1 MIKTTLNWTI
11 KNLKAMHDSKETL
24 NFDHPIQRQSAQWTN
39 LQQSLLVHS
48 ILANYPVPAVYVE
61 KTDSAETD
69 DKGKAI
75 YKYSVLDGK
84 QRMTTVFSF
93 INGDYALN
101 EETPAAKI
109 EGESYTLASKTF
121 AELDEDVRQ
130 ELLRFKFSIFAF
142 EDATDD
148 EIEEIFF
155 RLNNSTPLSKP
166 QKARPLMGTENARF
180 INSILTGSFF
190 TEKCNFSNLQLRKS
204 DDMCTLLQS
213 MMLLDHKYNDYEY
226 SSISADEVMKYS
238 AAIKGNYSEEQ
249 KDLLLEIIDYLDE
262 AFDEKEKMLKKINI
276 PMAIMMADIAIKKE
290 IEPNEFHDWF
300 LYFFVSCKDYS
311 QYCSSGSIKKEKV
324 LGRLTTME
332 AHFTK
337 HFKLDVPAEAEES
350 SESEEETPE
359 TDSDDIVDQEEIGTT
374 SSTENSDT
382 DSTELVEN
390 DILTE
395 ETSESKEAETSTE
408 EIESE
413 EEISQEESDSFMN
426 PPVDAETEEV
436 PTNEDFYL
444 VEQGA

>member
-11 KNLKAMHDSKETL
+11 KNLKSMHDSKETL

-93 INGDYALN
+93 INGEYALN

-109 EGESYTLASKTF
+109 EGESYTLARKTF
-121 AELDEDVRQ
+121 EELDEDVRQ
-130 ELLRFKFSIFAF
+130 ELLRFKFNIYAF

-359 TDSDDIVDQEEIGTT
+359 TDSDDTADQEEIGTT

>member
-11 KNLKAMHDSKETL
+11 KNLKSMHDSKETL

-93 INGDYALN
+93 INGEYALN
-101 EETPAAKI
+101 EETPAAEI
-109 EGESYTLASKTF
+109 EGETYTLAGRTF
-121 AELDEDVRQ
+121 EELDEDVRQ

-180 INSILTGSFF
+180 INQILTGSFF
-190 TEKCNFSNLQLRKS
+190 TEKCNFSKLQLRKS

-213 MMLLDHKYNDYEY
+213 MMLLDHKYNNYEY
-226 SSISADEVMKYS
+226 ASISADEVMKYS

-262 AFDEKEKMLKKINI
+262 AFDEKEKLLKKINV
-276 PMAIMMADIAIKKE
+276 PMVVIMADIAIKEE
-290 IEPNEFHDWF
+290 IEPDEFHDWF
-300 LYFFVSCKDYS
+300 LYFFVSNKEYS

-337 HFKLDVPAEAEES
+337 HFKLDAPAEAEEY
-350 SESEEETPE
+350 SESDDEIPE
-359 TDSDDIVDQEEIGTT
+359 TDSTGTSDLEENEI
-374 SSTENSDT
+374 S
-382 DSTELVEN
+382 
-390 DILTE
+390 TE
-395 ETSESKEAETSTE
+395 ETAKSEDNETSAEETFESEDSEISTE
-408 EIESE
+408 ENESE
-413 EEISQEESDSFMN
+413 ETAQEEADSFMN
-426 PPVDAETEEV
+426 PPVDAETEEA
-436 PTNEDFYL
+436 PLHEGLYL

>member
-11 KNLKAMHDSKETL
+11 KNLKSMHDSKETL

-93 INGDYALN
+93 INGEYALN
-101 EETPAAKI
+101 EETPAAEI
-109 EGESYTLASKTF
+109 EGETYTLAGRTF
-121 AELDEDVRQ
+121 EELDEDVRQ

-190 TEKCNFSNLQLRKS
+190 TEKCNFSKLQLRKS

-213 MMLLDHKYNDYEY
+213 MMLLDHKYNNYEY
-226 SSISADEVMKYS
+226 ASISADEVMKYS

-249 KDLLLEIIDYLDE
+249 KDLLLEIIDYLDD
-262 AFDEKEKMLKKINI
+262 AFDEKEKLLKKINV
-276 PMAIMMADIAIKKE
+276 PMVVIMADIAIKEE
-290 IEPNEFHDWF
+290 IEPDEFHDWF
-300 LYFFVSCKDYS
+300 LYFFVSNKEYS

-324 LGRLTTME
+324 SGRLTTME

-337 HFKLDVPAEAEES
+337 HFKLDAPAEAEALES
-350 SESEEETPE
+350 DEEIPE
-359 TDSDDIVDQEEIGTT
+359 TDSTGTSDLEENEI
-374 SSTENSDT
+374 S
-382 DSTELVEN
+382 
-390 DILTE
+390 TE
-395 ETSESKEAETSTE
+395 ETAKSEDNETSAEETFESEDSEISTE
-408 EIESE
+408 ENESE
-413 EEISQEESDSFMN
+413 ETAQEEADSFMN
-426 PPVDAETEEV
+426 PPVDAETEEA
-436 PTNEDFYL
+436 PLHEGLYL

>member
-11 KNLKAMHDSKETL
+11 KNLKSMHDSKETL

-48 ILANYPVPAVYVE
+48 ILANFPVPAVYVE

-93 INGDYALN
+93 INGEYALN
-101 EETPAAKI
+101 EETPAAEI
-109 EGESYTLASKTF
+109 ECETYTLAGKTF
-121 AELDEDVRQ
+121 EELDEDVRQ

-180 INSILTGSFF
+180 INQILTGSFF
-190 TEKCNFSNLQLRKS
+190 TEKCNFSKLQLRKS

-213 MMLLDHKYNDYEY
+213 MMLLDHKYNNYEY
-226 SSISADEVMKYS
+226 ASISADEVMKYS

-249 KDLLLEIIDYLDE
+249 KDLLLEIIDYLDD
-262 AFDEKEKMLKKINI
+262 AFDEKEKLLKKINV
-276 PMAIMMADIAIKKE
+276 PMVVIMADIAIKEE
-290 IEPNEFHDWF
+290 IEPDEFHDWF
-300 LYFFVSCKDYS
+300 LYFFVSNKEYS

-337 HFKLDVPAEAEES
+337 HFKLDAPAEAEALES
-350 SESEEETPE
+350 DEEIPE
-359 TDSDDIVDQEEIGTT
+359 TDSTGTSDLEENEI
-374 SSTENSDT
+374 S
-382 DSTELVEN
+382 
-390 DILTE
+390 TE
-395 ETSESKEAETSTE
+395 ETAKSEDNETSAEETFESEDSEISTE
-408 EIESE
+408 ENESE
-413 EEISQEESDSFMN
+413 ETAQEEADSFMN
-426 PPVDAETEEV
+426 PPVDAETEEA
-436 PTNEDFYL
+436 PLHEGLYL

>member
-93 INGDYALN
+93 INGEYALN
-101 EETPAAKI
+101 EETPAAEI
-109 EGESYTLASKTF
+109 EGETYELAGKTF
-121 AELDEDVRQ
+121 GELDEDVRQ

-190 TEKCNFSNLQLRKS
+190 TEKCNFSKLQLRKS

-226 SSISADEVMKYS
+226 ASISADEVMRYS

-249 KDLLLEIIDYLDE
+249 KDLLLEIIDYLNE

-276 PMAIMMADIAIKKE
+276 PMVVLMADVAIKEE

-300 LYFFVSCKDYS
+300 LYFFVSNKEYS

-337 HFKLDVPAEAEES
+337 HFKLDTPVEAEES
-350 SESEEETPE
+350 SESDEETPE
-359 TDSDDIVDQEEIGTT
+359 TDSDDTAEQEEVDTA
-374 SSTENSDT
+374 SSAEITDT
-382 DSTELVEN
+382 DSSEQAES
-390 DILTE
+390 DIPTE
-395 ETSESKEAETSTE
+395 ETSESKESETSAE
-408 EIESE
+408 ETESE
-413 EEISQEESDSFMN
+413 EATQEENDSFMN

>member
-11 KNLKAMHDSKETL
+11 KNLKSMHDSKETL

-93 INGDYALN
+93 INGEYALN
-101 EETPAAKI
+101 EETPAAEI
-109 EGESYTLASKTF
+109 EGETYTLAGRTF
-121 AELDEDVRQ
+121 EELDEDVRQ

-190 TEKCNFSNLQLRKS
+190 TEKCNFSKLQFRKS

-213 MMLLDHKYNDYEY
+213 MMLLDHKYNNYEY
-226 SSISADEVMKYS
+226 ASISADEVMKYS

-249 KDLLLEIIDYLDE
+249 KDLLLEIIDYLDD
-262 AFDEKEKMLKKINI
+262 AFDEKEKLLTKINV
-276 PMAIMMADIAIKKE
+276 PMVVIMADIAIKEE

-337 HFKLDVPAEAEES
+337 HFKLDAPAEAEALES
-350 SESEEETPE
+350 DEEIPE
-359 TDSDDIVDQEEIGTT
+359 TDSTGTSDLEENEI
-374 SSTENSDT
+374 S
-382 DSTELVEN
+382 
-390 DILTE
+390 TE
-395 ETSESKEAETSTE
+395 ETAKSEDNETSAEETFESEDSEISTE
-408 EIESE
+408 ENESE
-413 EEISQEESDSFMN
+413 ETAQEEADSFMN
-426 PPVDAETEEV
+426 PPVDAETEEA
-436 PTNEDFYL
+436 PLHEGLYL

>member
-11 KNLKAMHDSKETL
+11 KNLKSMHDSKETL

-48 ILANYPVPAVYVE
+48 ILANYPVPAIYVE
-61 KTDSAETD
+61 KIDSTDTD

-93 INGDYALN
+93 INGEYALN
-101 EETPAAKI
+101 EETPVAEI
-109 EGESYTLASKTF
+109 EGESYALSGKSF
-121 AELDEDVRQ
+121 EELDEDVRQ

-190 TEKCNFSNLQLRKS
+190 TEKCNFSKLQSKKS

-213 MMLLDHKYNDYEY
+213 MMLLDHKHHDYEY
-226 SSISADEVMKYS
+226 ASISADEVMKYS
-238 AAIKGNYSEEQ
+238 AAIKGKYSEKQ
-249 KDLLLEIIDYLDE
+249 KDLLLGIISYLNE
-262 AFDEKEKMLKKINI
+262 AFDEKEKLLRKINI
-276 PMAIMMADIAIKKE
+276 PMTVLMADIAIKEE

-300 LYFFVSCKDYS
+300 LYFFVSNKEYS
-311 QYCSSGSIKKEKV
+311 QYCSSGSVKKEKV
-324 LGRLTTME
+324 LGRLTIMKN
-332 AHFTK
+332 HFSK
-337 HFKLDVPAEAEES
+337 HFKLNAP
-350 SESEEETPE
+350 SESEN
-359 TDSDDIVDQEEIGTT
+359 
-374 SSTENSDT
+374 NSG
-382 DSTELVEN
+382 L
-390 DILTE
+390 
-395 ETSESKEAETSTE
+395 ESKMPEKIQNEPGEQPDAVLVSNENENNSETE
-408 EIESE
+408 EISGHE
-413 EEISQEESDSFMN
+413 ENIQTLDFPADNE
-426 PPVDAETEEV
+426 AE
-436 PTNEDFYL
+436 L
-444 VEQGA
+444 LIEQGA

>member
-11 KNLKAMHDSKETL
+11 KNLKSMHDSKETL

-93 INGDYALN
+93 INGEYALN
-101 EETPAAKI
+101 EETPAAEI
-109 EGESYTLASKTF
+109 EGETYELAGKTF
-121 AELDEDVRQ
+121 EELDEDVKQ

-190 TEKCNFSNLQLRKS
+190 TEKCNFSKLQLRKS

-226 SSISADEVMKYS
+226 ASISADEVMRYS

-262 AFDEKEKMLKKINI
+262 AFDAKEKMLKKINI
-276 PMAIMMADIAIKKE
+276 PMAIMMADIAIKEE

-300 LYFFVSCKDYS
+300 LYFFVSNKEYS

-337 HFKLDVPAEAEES
+337 HFKLDAPAEAEES

-359 TDSDDIVDQEEIGTT
+359 TDSTDTADLEETDTT
-374 SSTENSDT
+374 SNEEENAETIDTETSN
-382 DSTELVEN
+382 VESE
-390 DILTE
+390 TE
-395 ETSESKEAETSTE
+395 ENGDQDEN
-408 EIESE
+408 
-413 EEISQEESDSFMN
+413 DSFMN
-426 PPVDAETEEV
+426 PPVDVASEEV
-436 PTNEDFYL
+436 PTNEDCYL

>member
-11 KNLKAMHDSKETL
+11 KNLKSMHDSKETL

-93 INGDYALN
+93 INGEYALN
-101 EETPAAKI
+101 EETPAAEI
-109 EGESYTLASKTF
+109 EGETYALAGKTF
-121 AELDEDVRQ
+121 EELDEDVRQ

-180 INSILTGSFF
+180 INQILTGSFF
-190 TEKCNFSNLQLRKS
+190 TEKCNFSKLQLRKS

-213 MMLLDHKYNDYEY
+213 MMLLDHKHGGYEY
-226 SSISADEVMKYS
+226 ASISADEVMKYS
-238 AAIKGNYSEEQ
+238 AAIKINYSEEQ

-262 AFDEKEKMLKKINI
+262 AFDEKEKLLKKINV
-276 PMAIMMADIAIKKE
+276 PMVVIMADIAIKEE

-300 LYFFVSCKDYS
+300 LYFFVSNKEYS

-337 HFKLDVPAEAEES
+337 HFKLDAPAEAEEY
-350 SESEEETPE
+350 SESDDEIPE
-359 TDSDDIVDQEEIGTT
+359 TDSTGTSDLEESEI
-374 SSTENSDT
+374 S
-382 DSTELVEN
+382 
-390 DILTE
+390 TE
-395 ETSESKEAETSTE
+395 ETAESEDNETSAEETFESEDSEISTE
-408 EIESE
+408 KNESE
-413 EEISQEESDSFMN
+413 EAIQEETDSFMN
-426 PPVDAETEEV
+426 PPADAESEEELFSK
-436 PTNEDFYL
+436 EDEYL
-444 VEQGA
+444 VEQDA

>member
-11 KNLKAMHDSKETL
+11 KNLKSMHDSKETL

-93 INGDYALN
+93 INGEYALN
-101 EETPAAKI
+101 EETPAAEI
-109 EGESYTLASKTF
+109 EGETYTLAGRTF
-121 AELDEDVRQ
+121 EELDEDVRQ

-190 TEKCNFSNLQLRKS
+190 TEKCNFSKLQLRKS

-213 MMLLDHKYNDYEY
+213 MMLLDHKYKDYEY
-226 SSISADEVMKYS
+226 ASISADEVMKYS
-238 AAIKGNYSEEQ
+238 AAIKCNYSEDQ
-249 KDLLLEIIDYLDE
+249 KNKLLGIIDYLDE
-262 AFDEKEKMLKKINI
+262 AFDEKEKLLKKINI
-276 PMAIMMADIAIKKE
+276 PMVVLMADIAIKE
-290 IEPNEFHDWF
+290 AIEPYEFHDWF

-337 HFKLDVPAEAEES
+337 HFKLDALVEAEAPES
-350 SESEEETPE
+350 DEETPE
-359 TDSDDIVDQEEIGTT
+359 TDSTNTADLEEADLTSNEEENAETVDTET
-374 SSTENSDT
+374 SSVESETE
-382 DSTELVEN
+382 EN
-390 DILTE
+390 DE
-395 ETSESKEAETSTE
+395 QDEN
-408 EIESE
+408 
-413 EEISQEESDSFMN
+413 DSFMN
-426 PPVDAETEEV
+426 PPADTDSEDELSTKEE
-436 PTNEDFYL
+436 EYL

>member
-11 KNLKAMHDSKETL
+11 KNLKSMHDSKETL

-39 LQQSLLVHS
+39 LQQSLLIHS
-48 ILANYPVPAVYVE
+48 ILANFPVPAVYVE

-93 INGDYALN
+93 INGEYALN
-101 EETPAAKI
+101 EETPAAEI
-109 EGESYTLASKTF
+109 EGETYTLAGRTF
-121 AELDEDVRQ
+121 EELDEDVRQ

-180 INSILTGSFF
+180 INQILTGSFF
-190 TEKCNFSNLQLRKS
+190 TEKCNFSKLQLRKS

-213 MMLLDHKYNDYEY
+213 MMLLDHKYKDYEY
-226 SSISADEVMKYS
+226 ASISADEVMKYS
-238 AAIKGNYSEEQ
+238 AAIKCNYSEDQ
-249 KDLLLEIIDYLDE
+249 KNKLLGIIDYLDE
-262 AFDEKEKMLKKINI
+262 AFDEKEKLLKKINI
-276 PMAIMMADIAIKKE
+276 PMVVLMADIAIKE
-290 IEPNEFHDWF
+290 AIEPYEFHDWF
-300 LYFFVSCKDYS
+300 LYFFVSNKEYS

-337 HFKLDVPAEAEES
+337 HFKLDAPAKAEED
-350 SESEEETPE
+350 SESGEDEPE
-359 TDSDDIVDQEEIGTT
+359 TDSTNTSDLEE
-374 SSTENSDT
+374 
-382 DSTELVEN
+382 
-390 DILTE
+390 
-395 ETSESKEAETSTE
+395 SEISTE
-408 EIESE
+408 ENAESEDNETSSEETIESE
-413 EEISQEESDSFMN
+413 ESETSSEEIELEEATQEEMDSFMN
-426 PPVDAETEEV
+426 PPADAESEEELS
-436 PTNEDFYL
+436 TKEEEYL

>member
-11 KNLKAMHDSKETL
+11 KNLKSMHDSKETL

-93 INGDYALN
+93 INGEYALN
-101 EETPAAKI
+101 EETPAAEI
-109 EGESYTLASKTF
+109 EGETYTLAGRTF
-121 AELDEDVRQ
+121 EELDEDVRQ

-190 TEKCNFSNLQLRKS
+190 TEKCNFSKLQLRKS

-213 MMLLDHKYNDYEY
+213 MMLLDHKYNNYEY
-226 SSISADEVMKYS
+226 ASISADEVMKYS

-249 KDLLLEIIDYLDE
+249 KDLLLEIIDYLDD
-262 AFDEKEKMLKKINI
+262 AFDEKEKLLKKINV
-276 PMAIMMADIAIKKE
+276 PMVVIMADIAIKEE

-337 HFKLDVPAEAEES
+337 HFKLDAPAEAEED
-350 SESEEETPE
+350 SESDEEIPE
-359 TDSDDIVDQEEIGTT
+359 TDSTGTSDLEESEI
-374 SSTENSDT
+374 S
-382 DSTELVEN
+382 
-390 DILTE
+390 TE
-395 ETSESKEAETSTE
+395 ETAESEDNETSAKETVESEERETSTE
-408 EIESE
+408 ENESE
-413 EEISQEESDSFMN
+413 EDASQEETDSFMN
-426 PPVDAETEEV
+426 PPADTESEEELS
-436 PTNEDFYL
+436 TKEEEYL

>member
-93 INGDYALN
+93 INGEYALN
-101 EETPAAKI
+101 EETPAAEI
-109 EGESYTLASKTF
+109 EGETYTLAGRTF
-121 AELDEDVRQ
+121 EELDEDVRQ

-180 INSILTGSFF
+180 INQILTGSFF
-190 TEKCNFSNLQLRKS
+190 TEKCNFSKLQLRKS

-213 MMLLDHKYNDYEY
+213 MMLLDHKYNNYEY
-226 SSISADEVMKYS
+226 ASISADEVMKYS

-249 KDLLLEIIDYLDE
+249 KDLLLEIIDYLDD
-262 AFDEKEKMLKKINI
+262 AFDEKEKLLKKINV
-276 PMAIMMADIAIKKE
+276 PMVVIMADIAIKEE
-290 IEPNEFHDWF
+290 IEPDEFHDWF
-300 LYFFVSCKDYS
+300 LYFFVSNKEYS

-337 HFKLDVPAEAEES
+337 HFKLDAPAEAEED
-350 SESEEETPE
+350 SESDEEIPE
-359 TDSDDIVDQEEIGTT
+359 TDSTGTSDLEESEI
-374 SSTENSDT
+374 S
-382 DSTELVEN
+382 
-390 DILTE
+390 TE
-395 ETSESKEAETSTE
+395 ETAESEDNETSAEETFKSEDSEISTE
-408 EIESE
+408 ENESE
-413 EEISQEESDSFMN
+413 EAAQEEAYSFMN
-426 PPVDAETEEV
+426 PPTDAETEEA
-436 PTNEDFYL
+436 PLHEGLYL

>member
-11 KNLKAMHDSKETL
+11 KNLKSMHDSKETL

-93 INGDYALN
+93 INGEYALN
-101 EETPAAKI
+101 EETPAAEI
-109 EGESYTLASKTF
+109 EGETYTLAGRTF
-121 AELDEDVRQ
+121 EELDEDVRQ

-190 TEKCNFSNLQLRKS
+190 TEKCNFSKLQLRKS

-213 MMLLDHKYNDYEY
+213 MMLLDHKYNNYEY
-226 SSISADEVMKYS
+226 ASISADEVMKYS

-249 KDLLLEIIDYLDE
+249 KDLLLEIIDYLDD
-262 AFDEKEKMLKKINI
+262 AFDEKEKLLKKINV
-276 PMAIMMADIAIKKE
+276 PMVVIMADIAIKEE
-290 IEPNEFHDWF
+290 IEPDEFHDWF
-300 LYFFVSCKDYS
+300 LYFFVSNKEYS

-337 HFKLDVPAEAEES
+337 HFKLDAPAEAEALES
-350 SESEEETPE
+350 DEEIPE
-359 TDSDDIVDQEEIGTT
+359 TDSTGTSDLEENEI
-374 SSTENSDT
+374 S
-382 DSTELVEN
+382 
-390 DILTE
+390 TE
-395 ETSESKEAETSTE
+395 ETAKSEDNETSAEETFESEDSEISTE
-408 EIESE
+408 ENESE
-413 EEISQEESDSFMN
+413 ETAQEEADSFMN
-426 PPVDAETEEV
+426 PPVDAETAEDA
-436 PTNEDFYL
+436 PTNEDCYL

>member
-11 KNLKAMHDSKETL
+11 KNLKSMHDSKETL

-61 KTDSAETD
+61 KTDSAEID

-93 INGDYALN
+93 INGEYALN
-101 EETPAAKI
+101 EETPAAEI
-109 EGESYTLASKTF
+109 EGETYTLAGKTF
-121 AELDEDVRQ
+121 EELDEDVRQ

-190 TEKCNFSNLQLRKS
+190 TEKCNFSKLQLRKS

-213 MMLLDHKYNDYEY
+213 MMLLDHKYNNYEY
-226 SSISADEVMKYS
+226 ASISADEVMKYS

-249 KDLLLEIIDYLDE
+249 KDLLLEIIDYLDD
-262 AFDEKEKMLKKINI
+262 AFDEKEKLLKKINV
-276 PMAIMMADIAIKKE
+276 PMVVIMADIAIKEE
-290 IEPNEFHDWF
+290 IEPDEFHDWF
-300 LYFFVSCKDYS
+300 LYFFVSNKEYS

-337 HFKLDVPAEAEES
+337 HFKLDAPAKAEED
-350 SESEEETPE
+350 SESGEDEPE
-359 TDSDDIVDQEEIGTT
+359 TDSTNTSDLEE
-374 SSTENSDT
+374 
-382 DSTELVEN
+382 
-390 DILTE
+390 
-395 ETSESKEAETSTE
+395 SEISTE
-408 EIESE
+408 ENAESEDNETSSEETIESE
-413 EEISQEESDSFMN
+413 ESETSSEEIELEEATQEEMDSFMN
-426 PPVDAETEEV
+426 PPADAESEEELS
-436 PTNEDFYL
+436 TKEEEYL

>member
-11 KNLKAMHDSKETL
+11 KNLKSMHDSKETL

-93 INGDYALN
+93 INGEYALN
-101 EETPAAKI
+101 EETPAAEI
-109 EGESYTLASKTF
+109 EGETYTLAGRTF
-121 AELDEDVRQ
+121 EELDEDVRQ

-190 TEKCNFSNLQLRKS
+190 TEKCNFSKLQLRKS

-213 MMLLDHKYNDYEY
+213 MMLLDHKYNNYEY
-226 SSISADEVMKYS
+226 ASISADEVMKYS

-249 KDLLLEIIDYLDE
+249 KDLLFEIIDYLDD
-262 AFDEKEKMLKKINI
+262 AFDEKEKLLKKINV
-276 PMAIMMADIAIKKE
+276 PMVVIMADIAIKEE
-290 IEPNEFHDWF
+290 IEPDEFHDWF
-300 LYFFVSCKDYS
+300 LYFFVSNKEYS

-324 LGRLTTME
+324 FGRLTTMA

-337 HFKLDVPAEAEES
+337 HFKLDAPAEAEED
-350 SESEEETPE
+350 SESDKEIPE
-359 TDSDDIVDQEEIGTT
+359 TDSTGTSDLEESEI
-374 SSTENSDT
+374 S
-382 DSTELVEN
+382 
-390 DILTE
+390 TE
-395 ETSESKEAETSTE
+395 ETAESEDNETSAEETFKSEDSEISTE
-408 EIESE
+408 ENESE
-413 EEISQEESDSFMN
+413 EAAQEEAYSFMN
-426 PPVDAETEEV
+426 PPTDAETEEA
-436 PTNEDFYL
+436 PLHEGLYL

>member
-11 KNLKAMHDSKETL
+11 KNLKSMHDSKETL

-93 INGDYALN
+93 INGEYALN
-101 EETPAAKI
+101 EETPAAEI
-109 EGESYTLASKTF
+109 EGETYTLAGRTF
-121 AELDEDVRQ
+121 EELDEDVRQ

-190 TEKCNFSNLQLRKS
+190 TEKCNFSKLQLRKS

-213 MMLLDHKYNDYEY
+213 MMLLDHKYNNYEY
-226 SSISADEVMKYS
+226 ASISADEVMKYS

-249 KDLLLEIIDYLDE
+249 KDLLLEIIDYLDD
-262 AFDEKEKMLKKINI
+262 AFDEKEKLLKKINV
-276 PMAIMMADIAIKKE
+276 PMVVIMADIAIKEE
-290 IEPNEFHDWF
+290 IEPDEFHDWF
-300 LYFFVSCKDYS
+300 LYFFVSNKEYS

-337 HFKLDVPAEAEES
+337 HFKLDAPAEAEED
-350 SESEEETPE
+350 SESDDEIPE
-359 TDSDDIVDQEEIGTT
+359 TDSTGTSDLEESEI
-374 SSTENSDT
+374 S
-382 DSTELVEN
+382 
-390 DILTE
+390 TE
-395 ETSESKEAETSTE
+395 ETAESEDNETSAEETFESEDSEISTE
-408 EIESE
+408 ENESE
-413 EEISQEESDSFMN
+413 EAAQEEAYSFMN
-426 PPVDAETEEV
+426 PPTDAETEEA
-436 PTNEDFYL
+436 PLHEGLYL

>member
-11 KNLKAMHDSKETL
+11 KNLKSMHDSKETL

-39 LQQSLLVHS
+39 LQQSLLIHS
-48 ILANYPVPAVYVE
+48 ILANFPVPAVYVE

-93 INGDYALN
+93 INGEYALN
-101 EETPAAKI
+101 EETPAAEI
-109 EGESYTLASKTF
+109 ECETYTLAGKTF
-121 AELDEDVRQ
+121 EELDEDVRQ

-180 INSILTGSFF
+180 INQILTGSFF
-190 TEKCNFSNLQLRKS
+190 TEKCNFSKLQLRKS

-213 MMLLDHKYNDYEY
+213 MMLLDHKYNNYEY
-226 SSISADEVMKYS
+226 ASISADEVMKYS

-249 KDLLLEIIDYLDE
+249 KDLLLEIIDYLDD
-262 AFDEKEKMLKKINI
+262 AFDEKEKLLKKINV
-276 PMAIMMADIAIKKE
+276 PMVVIMADIAIKEE

-337 HFKLDVPAEAEES
+337 HFKLDAPAEAEALES
-350 SESEEETPE
+350 DEEIPE
-359 TDSDDIVDQEEIGTT
+359 TDSTGTSDLEENEI
-374 SSTENSDT
+374 S
-382 DSTELVEN
+382 
-390 DILTE
+390 TE
-395 ETSESKEAETSTE
+395 ETAKSEDNETSAEETFESEDSEISTE
-408 EIESE
+408 ENESE
-413 EEISQEESDSFMN
+413 ETAQEEADSFMN
-426 PPVDAETEEV
+426 PPVDAETEEA
-436 PTNEDFYL
+436 PLHEGLYL

>member
-48 ILANYPVPAVYVE
+48 ILANYPVPAIYVE

-93 INGDYALN
+93 INGEYALN
-101 EETPAAKI
+101 EETPDAEI
-109 EGESYTLASKTF
+109 EGEIYELAGKTF
-121 AELDEDVRQ
+121 EELDEDVRQ

-190 TEKCNFSNLQLRKS
+190 TEKCNFSKLQLRKS

-213 MMLLDHKYNDYEY
+213 MMLLDHKYNNYEY
-226 SSISADEVMKYS
+226 ASISADEVMRYS
-238 AAIKGNYSEEQ
+238 AAIKGNYSEGQ
-249 KDLLLEIIDYLDE
+249 KDLLLEIIDYLDD
-262 AFDEKEKMLKKINI
+262 AFDEKEKLLKKINV
-276 PMAIMMADIAIKKE
+276 PMVVLMADVAIREE
-290 IEPNEFHDWF
+290 IEPKEFHDWF
-300 LYFFVSCKDYS
+300 LYFFVSNKEYS

-337 HFKLDVPAEAEES
+337 HFKLDAPAEAEES

-359 TDSDDIVDQEEIGTT
+359 TDSTDTADLEETDTT
-374 SSTENSDT
+374 SNEKENAETIDTETSNAES
-382 DSTELVEN
+382 E
-390 DILTE
+390 TE
-395 ETSESKEAETSTE
+395 ENVGQNED
-408 EIESE
+408 
-413 EEISQEESDSFMN
+413 DSFMN
-426 PPVDAETEEV
+426 PPADAASEDV
-436 PTNEDFYL
+436 PTNEDCYL

>member
-93 INGDYALN
+93 INGEYALN
-101 EETPAAKI
+101 EETPAAEI
-109 EGESYTLASKTF
+109 EGETYTLAGRTF
-121 AELDEDVRQ
+121 EELDEDVRQ

-190 TEKCNFSNLQLRKS
+190 TEKCNFSKLQLRKS

-213 MMLLDHKYNDYEY
+213 MMLLDHKYKDYEY
-226 SSISADEVMKYS
+226 ASISADEVMKYS

-249 KDLLLEIIDYLDE
+249 KDLLLEIIDYLDD
-262 AFDEKEKMLKKINI
+262 AFDEKEKLLKKINV
-276 PMAIMMADIAIKKE
+276 PMVVIMADIAIKEE

-311 QYCSSGSIKKEKV
+311 QYCSKEKV

-337 HFKLDVPAEAEES
+337 HFKLDAPAEAEALES
-350 SESEEETPE
+350 DEEIPE
-359 TDSDDIVDQEEIGTT
+359 TDSTGTSDLEESEI
-374 SSTENSDT
+374 S
-382 DSTELVEN
+382 
-390 DILTE
+390 TE
-395 ETSESKEAETSTE
+395 ETAESEDNETSAEETFKSEDSEISTE
-408 EIESE
+408 ENESE
-413 EEISQEESDSFMN
+413 EAAQEEAYSFMN
-426 PPVDAETEEV
+426 PPTDAETEEA
-436 PTNEDFYL
+436 PLHEGLYL

>member
-11 KNLKAMHDSKETL
+11 KNLKSMHDSKETL

-93 INGDYALN
+93 INGEYALN
-101 EETPAAKI
+101 EETPAAEI
-109 EGESYTLASKTF
+109 EGETYTLAGRTF
-121 AELDEDVRQ
+121 EELDEDVRQ

-190 TEKCNFSNLQLRKS
+190 TEKCNFSKLQLRKS

-213 MMLLDHKYNDYEY
+213 MMLLDHKYNNYEY
-226 SSISADEVMKYS
+226 ASISADEVMKYS

-249 KDLLLEIIDYLDE
+249 KDLLLEIIDYLDD
-262 AFDEKEKMLKKINI
+262 AFDEKEKLLKKINV
-276 PMAIMMADIAIKKE
+276 PMVVIMADIAIKEE
-290 IEPNEFHDWF
+290 IEPDEFHDWF
-300 LYFFVSCKDYS
+300 LYFFVSNKEYS

-337 HFKLDVPAEAEES
+337 HFKLDAPAEAEED
-350 SESEEETPE
+350 SESDEEIPE
-359 TDSDDIVDQEEIGTT
+359 TDSTGTSDLEESEI
-374 SSTENSDT
+374 S
-382 DSTELVEN
+382 
-390 DILTE
+390 TE
-395 ETSESKEAETSTE
+395 ETAESEDNETSAEETFKSEDSEISTE
-408 EIESE
+408 ENESE
-413 EEISQEESDSFMN
+413 EAAQEEAYSFMN
-426 PPVDAETEEV
+426 PPTDAETEEA
-436 PTNEDFYL
+436 PLHEGLYL

>member
-11 KNLKAMHDSKETL
+11 KNLKSMHDSKETL

-61 KTDSAETD
+61 KTDSAEID

-93 INGDYALN
+93 INGEYALN
-101 EETPAAKI
+101 EETPAAEI
-109 EGESYTLASKTF
+109 EGETYTLAGRTF
-121 AELDEDVRQ
+121 EELDEDVRQ

-190 TEKCNFSNLQLRKS
+190 TEKCNFSKLQLRKS

-213 MMLLDHKYNDYEY
+213 MMLLDHKYNNYEY
-226 SSISADEVMKYS
+226 ASISADEVMKYS

-249 KDLLLEIIDYLDE
+249 KDLLLEIIDYLDD
-262 AFDEKEKMLKKINI
+262 AFDEKEKLLKKINV
-276 PMAIMMADIAIKKE
+276 PMVVIMADIAIKEE
-290 IEPNEFHDWF
+290 IEPDEFHDWF
-300 LYFFVSCKDYS
+300 LYFFVSNKEYS

-337 HFKLDVPAEAEES
+337 HFKLDAPAEAEED
-350 SESEEETPE
+350 SESDEEIPE
-359 TDSDDIVDQEEIGTT
+359 TDSTGTSDLEESEI
-374 SSTENSDT
+374 S
-382 DSTELVEN
+382 
-390 DILTE
+390 TE
-395 ETSESKEAETSTE
+395 ETAESEDNETSAEETFKSEDSEISTE
-408 EIESE
+408 ENESE
-413 EEISQEESDSFMN
+413 EAAQEEAYSFMN
-426 PPVDAETEEV
+426 PPTDAETEEA
-436 PTNEDFYL
+436 PLHEGLYL
-444 VEQGA
+444 V

>member
-11 KNLKAMHDSKETL
+11 KNLKSMHDSKETL

-93 INGDYALN
+93 INGEYALN
-101 EETPAAKI
+101 EETPAAEI
-109 EGESYTLASKTF
+109 EGETYTLAGRTF
-121 AELDEDVRQ
+121 EELDEDVRQ

-190 TEKCNFSNLQLRKS
+190 TEKCNFSKLQLRKS

-213 MMLLDHKYNDYEY
+213 MMLLDHKYNNYEY
-226 SSISADEVMKYS
+226 ASISADEVMKYS

-249 KDLLLEIIDYLDE
+249 KDLLLEIIDYLDD
-262 AFDEKEKMLKKINI
+262 AFDEKEKLLKKINV
-276 PMAIMMADIAIKKE
+276 PMVVIMADIAIKEE
-290 IEPNEFHDWF
+290 IEPDEFHDWF
-300 LYFFVSCKDYS
+300 LYFFVSNKEYS

-337 HFKLDVPAEAEES
+337 HFKLDTPAEAEENS
-350 SESEEETPE
+350 ESDEEIPETDSTDTSNLEESEISTEETAKSEDNKISTEGISESEE
-359 TDSDDIVDQEEIGTT
+359 S
-374 SSTENSDT
+374 
-382 DSTELVEN
+382 
-390 DILTE
+390 
-395 ETSESKEAETSTE
+395 ETSTE
-408 EIESE
+408 ENESE
-413 EEISQEESDSFMN
+413 KEVSQEETDSFMN
-426 PPVDAETEEV
+426 PPVDAESEEA
-436 PTNEDFYL
+436 PTNEDCYL

>member
-11 KNLKAMHDSKETL
+11 KNLKSMHDSKETL

-93 INGDYALN
+93 INSEYALN
-101 EETPAAKI
+101 EETPVAKI
-109 EGESYTLASKTF
+109 EGETYELAGKTF
-121 AELDEDVRQ
+121 EELDEDVRQ

-180 INSILTGSFF
+180 INSILTGNFF
-190 TEKCNFSNLQLRKS
+190 TEKCNFSKLQLRKS

-213 MMLLDHKYNDYEY
+213 MMLLDHKYNNYEY
-226 SSISADEVMKYS
+226 ASISADEVMKYS

-276 PMAIMMADIAIKKE
+276 PMVVLMADVAIKEE

-337 HFKLDVPAEAEES
+337 HFKLDAPAEAEES
-350 SESEEETPE
+350 SENDEETPE
-359 TDSDDIVDQEEIGTT
+359 TDSDDTAEQEEIDTT
-374 SSTENSDT
+374 SSTEITDT
-382 DSTELVEN
+382 DSSELAES
-390 DILTE
+390 DIPTE
-395 ETSESKEAETSTE
+395 ETSESKEAETSAE

-413 EEISQEESDSFMN
+413 EATQEENDSFMN
-426 PPVDAETEEV
+426 PPEDSVSEEV
-436 PTNEDFYL
+436 LAGEDCYL

>member
-11 KNLKAMHDSKETL
+11 KNLKSMHDSKETL

-93 INGDYALN
+93 INGEYALD
-101 EETPAAKI
+101 EETPAAEI
-109 EGESYTLASKTF
+109 EGETYELAGKTF
-121 AELDEDVRQ
+121 EELDEDVRQ

-180 INSILTGSFF
+180 INSILTGSLF
-190 TEKCNFSNLQLRKS
+190 TEKCNFSKLQLRKS

-213 MMLLDHKYNDYEY
+213 MMLLDHKYKDYEY
-226 SSISADEVMKYS
+226 ASISADEVMKYS
-238 AAIKGNYSEEQ
+238 AAIKCNYSEDQ
-249 KDLLLEIIDYLDE
+249 KNKLLGIIDYLDE
-262 AFDEKEKMLKKINI
+262 AFDEKEKLLKKINI
-276 PMAIMMADIAIKKE
+276 PMVVLMADIAIKE
-290 IEPNEFHDWF
+290 AIEPYEFHDWF

-337 HFKLDVPAEAEES
+337 HFKLEDSAEAEA
-350 SESEEETPE
+350 P
-359 TDSDDIVDQEEIGTT
+359 
-374 SSTENSDT
+374 
-382 DSTELVEN
+382 EN
-390 DILTE
+390 DE
-395 ETSESKEAETSTE
+395 ETSETESTDTAALEETDLTSNEKENAETVDTETSNVESETE
-408 EIESE
+408 ENNEQDE
-413 EEISQEESDSFMN
+413 NDSFMN
-426 PPVDAETEEV
+426 PPADTDSEDELSTKEEK
-436 PTNEDFYL
+436 YL

>member
-93 INGDYALN
+93 INGEYALN

-109 EGESYTLASKTF
+109 EGESYTLARKTF
-121 AELDEDVRQ
+121 EELDEDVRQ
-130 ELLRFKFSIFAF
+130 ELLRFKFNIYAF

-190 TEKCNFSNLQLRKS
+190 TEKCNFSKLQLRKS

-213 MMLLDHKYNDYEY
+213 MMLLDHKYGGYEY
-226 SSISADEVMKYS
+226 ASISADEVMKYS

-249 KDLLLEIIDYLDE
+249 KDLLLEIIDYLDD

-276 PMAIMMADIAIKKE
+276 PMAIMMADIAIREE

-300 LYFFVSCKDYS
+300 LYFFVSNKEYS

-359 TDSDDIVDQEEIGTT
+359 TDSDDTADLEETDTT
-374 SSTENSDT
+374 SNEEENAEIIDTETSN
-382 DSTELVEN
+382 VESE
-390 DILTE
+390 TE
-395 ETSESKEAETSTE
+395 ENGEQDENN
-408 EIESE
+408 
-413 EEISQEESDSFMN
+413 SFMN
-426 PPVDAETEEV
+426 PPADAASENV
-436 PTNEDFYL
+436 PTNEDCYL

>member
-11 KNLKAMHDSKETL
+11 KNLKSMHDSKETL

-93 INGDYALN
+93 INGEYALN
-101 EETPAAKI
+101 EETPTAEI
-109 EGESYTLASKTF
+109 EGETYELAGKTF
-121 AELDEDVRQ
+121 EELDEDVRQ

-190 TEKCNFSNLQLRKS
+190 TEKCNFSKLQLRKS

-226 SSISADEVMKYS
+226 ASISADEVMRYS

-276 PMAIMMADIAIKKE
+276 PMVVLMADVAIKEE

-300 LYFFVSCKDYS
+300 LYFFVSNKEYS

-337 HFKLDVPAEAEES
+337 HFKLDAPAEADAP
-350 SESEEETPE
+350 ESEEETPE
-359 TDSDDIVDQEEIGTT
+359 TDSTDTADLEESEI
-374 SSTENSDT
+374 STEESAESE
-382 DSTELVEN
+382 DSEITA
-390 DILTE
+390 E
-395 ETSESKEAETSTE
+395 ETSESEDSAISTE
-408 EIESE
+408 ENESE
-413 EEISQEESDSFMN
+413 EDAVQEETDSFMN
-426 PPVDAETEEV
+426 PPADAESEEKLS
-436 PTNEDFYL
+436 TKEEEYL

>member
-11 KNLKAMHDSKETL
+11 KNLKSMHDSKETL
-24 NFDHPIQRQSAQWTN
+24 NFDHPIQRQSSQWTN

-93 INGDYALN
+93 INGEYALN
-101 EETPAAKI
+101 GETPAAEI
-109 EGESYTLASKTF
+109 EGESYTLAGKTF
-121 AELDEDVRQ
+121 EELDEDVRQ

-190 TEKCNFSNLQLRKS
+190 TEKCNFSKLQLRKS

-238 AAIKGNYSEEQ
+238 AAIKGCYSEEQ
-249 KDLLLEIIDYLDE
+249 KALLLEIIDYLDE

-276 PMAIMMADIAIKKE
+276 PMVVLMADVAIKEE

-300 LYFFVSCKDYS
+300 LYFFVSNKEYS

-337 HFKLDVPAEAEES
+337 HFKLDAPAETDAPES
-350 SESEEETPE
+350 DEETPE
-359 TDSDDIVDQEEIGTT
+359 TDSTDADQEEIGTT
-374 SSTENSDT
+374 SSAEISDT
-382 DSTELVEN
+382 NSSELAEN
-390 DILTE
+390 DIPTE
-395 ETSESKEAETSTE
+395 ETPESKEAETSAE

-413 EEISQEESDSFMN
+413 EATQEENDSFMN
-426 PPVDAETEEV
+426 PPADADYEEV
-436 PTNEDFYL
+436 PSDEDYYL
-444 VEQGA
+444 VGQGA

>member
-61 KTDSAETD
+61 KTDSDETD

-93 INGDYALN
+93 INGEYALN
-101 EETPAAKI
+101 EETPAAEI
-109 EGESYTLASKTF
+109 EGETYELAGKTF
-121 AELDEDVRQ
+121 EELDEDVRQ

-190 TEKCNFSNLQLRKS
+190 TEKCNFSKLQLRKS

-226 SSISADEVMKYS
+226 ASISADEVMRYS

-262 AFDEKEKMLKKINI
+262 AFDEKEKLLKKINV
-276 PMAIMMADIAIKKE
+276 PMAVLMADIAMKEE
-290 IEPNEFHDWF
+290 IEPDEFHDWF
-300 LYFFVSCKDYS
+300 LYFFVSNKEYS

-337 HFKLDVPAEAEES
+337 HFKLDAPAEAEEFS
-350 SESEEETPE
+350 KNDEETPE
-359 TDSDDIVDQEEIGTT
+359 ADSTDTADLEESEI
-374 SSTENSDT
+374 STEESAESE
-382 DSTELVEN
+382 DSEITA
-390 DILTE
+390 E
-395 ETSESKEAETSTE
+395 ETSESEDSAISTE
-408 EIESE
+408 ENESE
-413 EEISQEESDSFMN
+413 EDAVQEETDSFMN
-426 PPVDAETEEV
+426 PPADAESEEELS
-436 PTNEDFYL
+436 TKEDEYL

>member
-93 INGDYALN
+93 INGEYALN
-101 EETPAAKI
+101 EETPAAEI
-109 EGESYTLASKTF
+109 EGETYELAGKTF
-121 AELDEDVRQ
+121 EELDEDVRQ

-190 TEKCNFSNLQLRKS
+190 TEKCNFSKLQLRKS

-213 MMLLDHKYNDYEY
+213 MMLLDHKYGGYEY
-226 SSISADEVMKYS
+226 ASISADEVMKYS
-238 AAIKGNYSEEQ
+238 AAIKGNYSEGQ

-262 AFDEKEKMLKKINI
+262 AFDEKEKLLKKINV
-276 PMAIMMADIAIKKE
+276 PMVVIMADIAIKE
-290 IEPNEFHDWF
+290 ELEPDEFHDWF
-300 LYFFVSCKDYS
+300 LYFFVSNKEYS

-337 HFKLDVPAEAEES
+337 HFKLDAPAEAEEDS
-350 SESEEETPE
+350 ESDEETPKTDSTDTTNLEESEISTEETAESEDNETSAKETVESEER
-359 TDSDDIVDQEEIGTT
+359 
-374 SSTENSDT
+374 
-382 DSTELVEN
+382 
-390 DILTE
+390 
-395 ETSESKEAETSTE
+395 ETSTE
-408 EIESE
+408 ENESE
-413 EEISQEESDSFMN
+413 EDASQEETDSFMN
-426 PPVDAETEEV
+426 PPADTESEEELS
-436 PTNEDFYL
+436 TKEEEYL